1 MWKLC
6 PPGRRANQDCFLLAF
21 AEVVGMDA
29 AALLP

>member
-1 MWKLC
+1 VEAL
-6 PPGRRANQDCFLLAF
+6 PAGQESQPGLFSLAF